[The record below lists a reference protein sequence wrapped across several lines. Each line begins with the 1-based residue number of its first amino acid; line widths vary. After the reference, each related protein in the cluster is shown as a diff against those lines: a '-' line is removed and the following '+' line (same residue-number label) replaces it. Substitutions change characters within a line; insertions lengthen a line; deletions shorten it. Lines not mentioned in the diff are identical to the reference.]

1 MSRDVLQR
9 LPKFRRFVFRLKL
22 LLAQYLPVPV
32 GRLIAYTVGHF
43 LWLFDARGRK
53 IVARNQAHFIP
64 GTLHEALRRSVRR
77 NYVCFAIYIYESFRM
92 DRLPAWYFKS
102 PHLTVSDP
110 FAVFAKKPLSGPAII
125 LTVHSNWELI
135 SMVLYRLGMVTHM
148 DAVALS
154 SGDPAIDHIFH
165 RLRKSANADSL
176 DLKYAPL
183 GTLRS
188 LKAGRIV
195 GIVGDRDYT
204 GNGLRIPFAGQLMSL
219 PLGPA
224 ALAVQAQATIVPVY
238 LARRGLTR
246 LHLQIG
252 RPLVADP
259 SQAKAA
265 EVDRLMS
272 VLSAT
277 MSRFLATAPSQWI
290 AFHDAW
296 AESSETRV
304 TNDTF

>member
-1 MSRDVLQR
+1 MSRDVMQR
-9 LPKFRRFVFRLKL
+9 FPGFRRFVFRLKL
-22 LLAQYLPVPV
+22 ASSQHAPVPA
-32 GRLIAYTVGHF
+32 GRLIAYTVGQF

-53 IVARNQAHFIP
+53 VVERNQAHFIP
-64 GTLHEALRRSVRR
+64 KSSRDALKRSVRR
-77 NYVCFAIYIYESFRM
+77 NYICFAMYLYESFRM
-92 DRLPAWYFKS
+92 DRLPAWYFAP

-110 FAVFAKKPLSGPAII
+110 YGVFKKKPLNGPAII

-135 SMVLYRLGMVTHM
+135 SMVLYRLGWVTYM
-148 DAVALS
+148 DAVALT
-154 SGDPAIDHIFH
+154 SGDPEIDNIFK
-165 RLRKSANADSL
+165 RLRKSANAESL
-176 DLKYAPL
+176 DLKNAPL

-204 GNGLRIPFAGQLMSL
+204 GNGIRIPFAGETMSL

-252 RPLVADP
+252 RPLIADP
-259 SQAKAA
+259 NNSKAD
-265 EVDRLMS
+265 EVNRLMH
-272 VLSAT
+272 VLSGT
-277 MSRFLATAPSQWI
+277 MARFLATAPSQWI
-290 AFHDAW
+290 AYHDAW
-296 AESSETRV
+296 AEGRTEKS
-304 TNDTF
+304 D